1 MANNAR
7 DRKAERMRT
16 RGWFSLPERPGDR
29 TLEQQLRGL
38 APLIAEVRGK
48 RVLDLGCAEGLIAL
62 ELAREGAQH
71 VDGVEIVPG
80 HVAIANRLA
89 EERNLP
95 CKFVQADANRYTPMT
110 EYRIVLMLAV
120 LHKLQ
125 EPAERARHFAS
136 LCTDLCV
143 IRLSPD
149 GTEIIDDARSL
160 NVPQDIG
167 AVMRAE
173 GFVVER
179 SELGPFDEVTWYYRR
194 KRA

>member
-7 DRKAERMRT
+7 ERKAERMAT
-16 RGWFSLPERPGDR
+16 RGWFALPDRPGDR
-29 TLEQQLRGL
+29 TLDQQMRGL
-38 APLIAEVRGK
+38 APLFDEARGR
-48 RVLDLGCAEGLIAL
+48 RVLDIGCAEGLISL
-62 ELAREGAQH
+62 EMAAAGATH

-80 HVAIANRLA
+80 HVAIANRMA
-89 EERNLP
+89 EQRKLP
-95 CKFVQADANRYTPMT
+95 CKFIQADANRYDPQ
-110 EYRIVLMLAV
+110 EQYRIVLLLAV

-125 EPAERARHFAS
+125 KPEIRARAYAS

-149 GTEIIDDARSL
+149 GTEIINDARSQ

-167 AVMRAE
+167 AVMRSL
-173 GFVVER
+173 GFSVER

-194 KRA
+194 ARA